1 MVTVTGQLT
10 SSFRHSAREN
20 AVSMDVWVRHTLP
33 LITWNCRLLKIKEF
47 QARVAAG
54 RTWTWNLGLEVM
66 FVLSWLFPSDGS
78 RSPK

>member
-20 AVSMDVWVRHTLP
+20 AVSMDVRHTLP
-33 LITWNCRLLKIKEF
+33 LITWNCRLLRIKEF
-47 QARVAAG
+47 QARVVTG